1 MIVVRTAAAL
11 RAELRSLTR
20 GGRRIGFVPTMGALH
35 DGHLSLVR
43 AAASAC
49 DVVVMSIFVNPL
61 QFGPREDL
69 DAYPRDEAADLE
81 LAEGRGVDVV
91 FCPSISEMY
100 PEEAVT
106 TVTVGPLA
114 DVLEGE
120 VRPGHFAGVAT
131 VLTKLFNIVTPDAAF
146 FGQKDAQQVAVVRQ
160 MAADLFFDID
170 IVVCPTVRAPDGVA
184 LSTRNRYL
192 SAAERQRATTLARAL
207 EAGQR
212 ALGEG
217 RDLEAVKAKMWDV
230 LVSEEGVRPDYAAA
244 VDPSSFGP
252 PLAPGPILLAVAARV
267 GSTRLI
273 DNRLVDPGG
282 LEAG

>member
-1 MIVVRTAAAL
+1 
-11 RAELRSLTR
+11 
-20 GGRRIGFVPTMGALH
+20 MGALH
-35 DGHLSLVR
+35 EGHLSLVR

-81 LAEGRGVDVV
+81 LAEGHGVDVV
-91 FCPSISEMY
+91 FCPSVSEIY
-100 PEEAVT
+100 PEGAAT
-106 TVTVGPLA
+106 TVTVGPLGE
-114 DVLEGE
+114 VLEGE
-120 VRPGHFAGVAT
+120 ARPGHFSGVAT
-131 VLTKLFNIVTPDAAF
+131 VLTKLFNIVAPDAAF

-160 MAADLFFDID
+160 MADDLFFDIE

-192 SAAERQRATTLARAL
+192 SDEERHRARVLARAL
-207 EAGQR
+207 EAGQQ
-212 ALGEG
+212 ALREG
-217 RDLEAVKAKMWDV
+217 RASEVAKAKMWDV

-244 VDPSSFGP
+244 VDPSSFGL
-252 PLAPGPILLAVAARV
+252 PLARGPILLAVAARV

-273 DNRLVDPGG
+273 DNRLVDAGG
-282 LEAG
+282 REAG

>member
-1 MIVVRTAAAL
+1 MIVARSAAAL
-11 RAELRSLTR
+11 RAELRSLTSGR
-20 GGRRIGFVPTMGALH
+20 RRIGFVPTMGALH
-35 DGHLSLVR
+35 EGHLSLVR

-49 DVVVMSIFVNPL
+49 DVVVVSIFVNPL

-81 LAEGRGVDVV
+81 LAKGHGVDVM
-91 FCPSISEMY
+91 FCPSVSEMY
-100 PEEAVT
+100 PEEAAT

-114 DVLEGE
+114 GILEGE

-131 VLTKLFNIVTPDAAF
+131 VLTKLFNIVAPDVAF
-146 FGQKDAQQVAVVRQ
+146 FGQKDAQQVAVVRR
-160 MAADLFFDID
+160 MAADIFFDIE

-192 SAAERQRATTLARAL
+192 SAEERHRARALARAL
-207 EAGQR
+207 QAGQQAIR
-212 ALGEG
+212 EG
-217 RDLEAVKAKMWDV
+217 RPLEVVKAEMWDV
-230 LVSEEGVRPDYAAA
+230 LVSEEGVQPDYAAA

-252 PLAPGPILLAVAARV
+252 PFARGPILLAVAARV

-273 DNRLVDPGG
+273 DNRLVDAGG
-282 LEAG
+282 REA